1 MSVIPPG
8 YASPGLVALVSS
20 MPPSRPLR
28 NRPIGGDRD
37 STALGDTRSPAE
49 LASNLPAAGCCWPG
63 LRSRPVMTTGIPQ
76 HLRAAALGDLTPRQ
90 ALVRQILL
98 ASAAIEHGD
107 PAAASLLGSALHNL
121 SHGWRSGG

>member
-1 MSVIPPG
+1 
-8 YASPGLVALVSS
+8 
-20 MPPSRPLR
+20 
-28 NRPIGGDRD
+28 
-37 STALGDTRSPAE
+37 
-49 LASNLPAAGCCWPG
+49 
-63 LRSRPVMTTGIPQ
+63 MTTGIPQ